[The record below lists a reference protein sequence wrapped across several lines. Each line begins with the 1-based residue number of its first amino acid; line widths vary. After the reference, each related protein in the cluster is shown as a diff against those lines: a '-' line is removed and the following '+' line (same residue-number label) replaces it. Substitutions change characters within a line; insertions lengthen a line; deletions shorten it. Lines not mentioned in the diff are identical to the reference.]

1 MVGAGDTR
9 QSQCAMPIATAY
21 GVGAGAGETFVVD
34 VDGERLDRF
43 LSRRCLDLSR
53 SRAQALIGEGRVVVD
68 GKVVKASA
76 RVRVGQAVEVRMPEP
91 AQSGLAAQDIPLEVV
106 YEDGDLLVVN
116 KRAGMATHPAP
127 GHPDG
132 TLVNAVLARCPDL
145 RGIGGTVRPGIVH
158 RLDKDTSGL
167 MVVAKNDMA
176 HRGLSERLE
185 RREFTKQYIA
195 LACGRVSPGEAV
207 IDAPIGRDRGNRK
220 RMAIAQ
226 DGREAVTRYRVARW
240 YAAHTLVDVMP
251 TTGRTHQ
258 IRVHFAALGHPLVG
272 DATYGRAYAGLER
285 HFLHASRL
293 GFRHPRDG
301 GYREFDAPLPG
312 ELEGVLREV
321 E

>member
-1 MVGAGDTR
+1 MGAGDTLFHDGNR
-9 QSQCAMPIATAY
+9 VA
-21 GVGAGAGETFVVD
+21 GDGAIVGAGETFVVD

-43 LSRRCLDLSR
+43 VGRRCEGLSRA
-53 SRAQALIGEGRVVVD
+53 RAQALIGEGRVRVD
-68 GKVVKASA
+68 GKVVKAST
-76 RVRVGQAVEVRMPEP
+76 RVRVGQRVELRMPEP
-91 AQSGLAAQDIPLEVV
+91 ARTGLAAQDIPLAVV

-145 RGIGGTVRPGIVH
+145 QAIGGTVRPGIVH

-176 HRGLSERLE
+176 HRGLSERLK

-195 LACGRVSPGEAV
+195 LACGRVSPAEAV
-207 IDAPIGRDRGNRK
+207 IDAPIGRDRVNRK

-226 DGREAVTRYRVARW
+226 DGRDAVTRYKVVGR
-240 YAAHTLVDVMP
+240 YPSHTLLDVTP
-251 TTGRTHQ
+251 VTGRTHQ

-272 DATYGRAYAGLER
+272 DVIYGKAHKGLGR

-301 GYREFDAPLPG
+301 GYRKFRAELPG
-312 ELEGVLREV
+312 ELEAVLREV
-321 E
+321 GN

>member
-1 MVGAGDTR
+1 MVGDTR
-9 QSQCAMPIATAY
+9 QSQSAMPVAAAY
-21 GVGAGAGETFVVD
+21 GVGTGAGKTFVVD
-34 VDGERLDRF
+34 ADGERLDRF
-43 LSRRCLDLSR
+43 LDRRCEGLSR

-76 RVRVGQAVEVRMPEP
+76 RVRVGQRVELVMPEP

-132 TLVNAVLARCPDL
+132 TLVNAVLGRCPDL

-176 HRGLSERLE
+176 HRGLSERLK
-185 RREFTKQYIA
+185 RREFTKRYVA

-226 DGREAVTRYRVARW
+226 DGREAVTRYKVARW
-240 YAAHTLVDVMP
+240 YAAHTLVDVTP

-272 DATYGRAYAGLER
+272 DATYGRAYAGLGR

-301 GYREFDAPLPG
+301 GYREFRAELPG

>member
-1 MVGAGDTR
+1 MGARETLAADVG
-9 QSQCAMPIATAY
+9 
-21 GVGAGAGETFVVD
+21 
-34 VDGERLDRF
+34 GERLDRF
-43 LSRRCLDLSR
+43 VDRRCAGISR
-53 SRAQALIGEGRVVVD
+53 SRAQALIAQGCVRVD
-68 GKVVKASA
+68 GKAVKASTRLKA
-76 RVRVGQAVEVRMPEP
+76 GQAVEVVMPEP
-91 AQSGLAAQDIPLEVV
+91 ARTGLAAQDIPIEIV
-106 YEDGDLLVVN
+106 YEDADLLVVN

-145 RGIGGTVRPGIVH
+145 GAIGGTVRPGIVH

-167 MVVAKNDMA
+167 MVVAKNDEA
-176 HRGLSERLE
+176 HRGLSEQLK
-185 RREFTKQYIA
+185 RREFTKAYIA
-195 LACGRVSPGEAV
+195 LAHGRVSPAEAV
-207 IDAPIGRDRGNRK
+207 IDAPIGRDPGNRK

-226 DGREAVTRYRVARW
+226 NGREAVTRYKVVNW
-240 YAAHTLVDVMP
+240 YAAHTLVDVTP

-258 IRVHFAALGHPLVG
+258 IRAHFAALGHPLVG

-301 GYREFDAPLPG
+301 GYREFCAELPE

-321 E
+321 G

>member
-1 MVGAGDTR
+1 MVGTGDMPFYNGKLIAGDE
-9 QSQCAMPIATAY
+9 AI
-21 GVGAGAGETFVVD
+21 VGAGETFVVD
-34 VDGERLDRF
+34 ADGERLDRF
-43 LSRRCLDLSR
+43 LGRRCEGLSR
-53 SRAQALIGEGRVVVD
+53 ARAQALIGEGRVVVD

-132 TLVNAVLARCPDL
+132 TLVNAVLGRCPDL

-176 HRGLSERLE
+176 HRGLSERLK
-185 RREFTKQYIA
+185 RREFTKAYVA

-226 DGREAVTRYRVARW
+226 DGREAVTRYKVARW
-240 YAAHTLVDVMP
+240 YAAHTLVDVQP

-272 DATYGRAYAGLER
+272 DATYGRAYAGLGR

-312 ELEGVLREV
+312 ELEAVLREV